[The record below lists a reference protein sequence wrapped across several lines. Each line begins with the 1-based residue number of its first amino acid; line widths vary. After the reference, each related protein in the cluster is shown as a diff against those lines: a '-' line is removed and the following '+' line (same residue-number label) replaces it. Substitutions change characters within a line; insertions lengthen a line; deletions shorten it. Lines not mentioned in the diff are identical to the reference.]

1 MTAREGK
8 VDVPNIVYTGTNF
21 NTLWIPHNSNFNR
34 AQQMCI
40 NSYIK
45 NCSAIV
51 AQYIVIP
58 NIELHF

>member
-1 MTAREGK
+1 MLTWEGK
-8 VDVPNIVYTGTNF
+8 VDVPNILYTGTNF
-21 NTLWIPHNSNFNR
+21 NRLWIPRNSNFSR

-40 NSYIK
+40 NLYIK

-51 AQYIVIP
+51 AQYILIP